1 MVTKLFFITLWWLP
15 VGSGHPAE
23 MSSYCHTGANSI
35 HGYTLVPLD
44 GGEET
49 PLSLYE
55 GKVLIIVN
63 VASFCQ
69 YTSQYLDFNELKN
82 IAELEGKIEVIGV
95 PSNQFGLQEPE
106 QMERRSEIVSNTS
119 DRRAC
124 PAVKEEIGD
133 PAIRFWSP
141 FKNNDI
147 TWNFNKFLI
156 GPDGTPLKRYD
167 SEVEPFDLL
176 DDIHDVLIETKKIE
190 KRKNYNEEEFEDLL
204 FI

>member
-1 MVTKLFFITLWWLP
+1 MMVTKLFFITLWWLP

-82 IAELEGKIEVIGV
+82 IAELKGKIEVIGV
-95 PSNQFGLQEPE
+95 PSNQFGLQEPGA
-106 QMERRSEIVSNTS
+106 NG
-119 DRRAC
+119 
-124 PAVKEEIGD
+124 EEIRNSLKYVRPGNS
-133 PAIRFWSP
+133 FE
-141 FKNNDI
+141 
-147 TWNFNKFLI
+147 
-156 GPDGTPLKRYD
+156 PD
-167 SEVEPFDLL
+167 FDLFEKC
-176 DDIHDVLIETKKIE
+176 DV
-190 KRKNYNEEEFEDLL
+190 NGANEIAL
-204 FI
+204 FTALKVRISFFFC